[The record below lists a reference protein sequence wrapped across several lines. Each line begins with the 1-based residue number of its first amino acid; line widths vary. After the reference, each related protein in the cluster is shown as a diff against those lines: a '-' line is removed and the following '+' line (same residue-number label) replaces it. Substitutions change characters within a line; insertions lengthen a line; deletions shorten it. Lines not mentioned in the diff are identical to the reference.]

1 MNIVNVRMREIE
13 TELGNVEV
21 AKEVLATYIGLSA
34 ANCFGVVGM
43 SSKTLKD
50 GFATLLGRDSVSR
63 GVEIS
68 EKDGELVANVYIIV
82 GYGTKISE
90 IANNVIQRI
99 QYNVREY
106 LGLSLAGINLMVQG
120 VRILD

>member
-1 MNIVNVRMREIE
+1 MARNINTDLGTIEISKD
-13 TELGNVEV
+13 T
-21 AKEVLATYIGLSA
+21 LATYIGLA
-34 ANCFGVVGM
+34 ATNCFGVVGM

-50 GFATLLGRDSVSR
+50 GFATLLGKDSISR
-63 GVEIS
+63 GVEII
-68 EKDGELVANVYIIV
+68 EKDDTLQVNVYIIV

-99 QYNVREY
+99 KYNVGEY
-106 LGLSLAGINLMVQG
+106 VGLQLDNVNLVVQG

>member
-1 MNIVNVRMREIE
+1 MSREFK
-13 TELGNVEV
+13 TNLGTIDV
-21 AKEVLATYIGLSA
+21 ARDVLATHIGLA
-34 ANCFGVVGM
+34 ASNCFGVVGM

-63 GVEIS
+63 GVEII
-68 EKDGELVANVYIIV
+68 EKDDSLQVNVYIIV
-82 GYGTKISE
+82 GYGIKISE

-99 QYNVREY
+99 QYNVHEY
-106 LGLSLAGINLMVQG
+106 LGLELDNITLVVQG

>member
-1 MNIVNVRMREIE
+1 MLREFK
-13 TELGNVEV
+13 TELGTIDV
-21 AKEVLATYIGLSA
+21 AKEVLATHIGLSA
-34 ANCFGVVGM
+34 TNCFGVVGM

-63 GVEIS
+63 GVEII
-68 EKDGELVANVYIIV
+68 EKDDSLQVNVYIIV

-90 IANNVIQRI
+90 IANNVINRI

-106 LGLSLAGINLMVQG
+106 LGLELDNINMVVQG

>member
-1 MNIVNVRMREIE
+1 MAANDNMREFV
-13 TELGNVEV
+13 TELGSVDI
-21 AKEVLATYIGLSA
+21 AKEVLAIYVGLA
-34 ANCFGVVGM
+34 ATNCFGVVGM

-50 GFATLLGRDSVSR
+50 GFATLLGRESVSK
-63 GVEIS
+63 GVEIA
-68 EKDGELVANVYIIV
+68 ERDGGLAVSVYVIV

-99 QYNVREY
+99 EYNVQEY
-106 LGLSLAGINLMVQG
+106 LGLKLAGVNLVVQG

>member
-1 MNIVNVRMREIE
+1 MAANDNMREFV
-13 TELGNVEV
+13 TELGSVDI
-21 AKEVLATYIGLSA
+21 AKEVLATYVGLA
-34 ANCFGVVGM
+34 ATNCFGVVGM

-50 GFATLLGRDSVSR
+50 GFATLLGRESVSK
-63 GVEIS
+63 GVEIA
-68 EKDGELVANVYIIV
+68 ERDGGLAVSVYVIV

-99 QYNVREY
+99 EYNVQEY
-106 LGLSLAGINLMVQG
+106 LGLKLAGVNLVVQG

>member
-1 MNIVNVRMREIE
+1 MAANDNMREFV
-13 TELGNVEV
+13 TELGSVDI
-21 AKEVLATYIGLSA
+21 AKEVLATYVGLA
-34 ANCFGVVGM
+34 ATNCFGVVGM

-50 GFATLLGRDSVSR
+50 GFATLLGRESVSK
-63 GVEIS
+63 GVEIV
-68 EKDGELVANVYIIV
+68 ERDGGLAVSVYVIV

-99 QYNVREY
+99 EYNVQEY
-106 LGLSLAGINLMVQG
+106 LGLKLAGVNLVVQG

>member
-1 MNIVNVRMREIE
+1 MLREFK
-13 TELGNVEV
+13 TDLGMVDV
-21 AKEVLATYIGLSA
+21 ARDVLATYIGLSA
-34 ANCFGVVGM
+34 TNCFGVVGM

-63 GVEIS
+63 GVDIA
-68 EKDGELVANVYIIV
+68 EKDDSLQVNVYIIV

-90 IANNVIQRI
+90 IANNVMHRI

-106 LGLSLAGINLMVQG
+106 LGIQLDNINIIVQG